1 MADTDK
7 GQCGVVCGC
16 AKTIQALNDEIQ
28 QLREVNGKLKE
39 ANRKAQEDKMVLDCR
54 MKVFGESFYIRGVN
68 SARNP
73 DRSAEELEYLNAQL
87 YLGQMSSEIQ
97 TNMYRFVHPGLFRE
111 NKSYLFND
119 IKQDIK
125 TIGDRILKQKA
136 KGRWSG
142 LKKTLNWDERVH
154 TPGAI
159 SLYSAR
165 NKSSHPFLSEER
177 LREALAV
184 WIRVNGRK
192 DEETIKELIERWK
205 TMTNVLTKSASSQ
218 LLRS

>member
-7 GQCGVVCGC
+7 GQCGIVCGC
-16 AKTIQALNDEIQ
+16 AKKIQALNDVIQ

-39 ANRKAQEDKMVLDCR
+39 ANRKAQEDKMVLESK
-54 MKVFGESFYIRGVN
+54 MNVFGESFYIRSVN

-73 DRSAEELEYLNAQL
+73 DLSAEKLEYLNALL

-111 NKSYLFND
+111 NKSYLFDD
-119 IKQDIK
+119 IRKDIQK
-125 TIGDRILKQKA
+125 IDDRILKENA

-142 LKKTLNWDERVH
+142 LKKTLNWDDRVH
-154 TPGAI
+154 TPKAI
-159 SLYSAR
+159 SLYTTR
-165 NKSSHPFLSEER
+165 NKTCHPFVSEER

-184 WIRVNGRK
+184 WIRVNGRNGV
-192 DEETIKELIERWK
+192 ETIKELIERWK
-205 TMTNVLTKSASSQ
+205 TMTNWQ
-218 LLRS
+218 F